1 LNNFI
6 FAISKLGAILVPVN
20 TFLKENEL
28 SYILEDSGSSILIA
42 SNIQVNDIYRKYPPH
57 FPPYPKGIYE
67 TNICP
72 YSGKYPGPNCP
83 KIGEYFIEGTG
94 PNGTCDGVHV
104 KFFSLSHWIRTKQ
117 LLFKIQKNGISSI
130 SNKEM
135 KFLKRYGVRV
145 FESLYEMIR
154 ICEKIYREGENSLS
168 DTEKEIISPLYSSE
182 LPKNF

>member
-1 LNNFI
+1 MVCGFTRDLTTVI
-6 FAISKLGAILVPVN
+6 WIGYDRHLLSLGEGS
-20 TFLKENEL
+20 TGGEL
-28 SYILEDSGSSILIA
+28 SAPIWGKIYKRLY
-42 SNIQVNDIYRKYPPH
+42 NDIYRKYPPH

-94 PNGTCDGVHV
+94 PNGICDGVHV